1 MRVEIFM
8 VEFVLSCP
16 YFSACKGFVNRFTIS
31 LTAQHSSLHGH
42 PNQKTWIIL
51 LCKSRGGNGKIQTEY
66 KKSQKYVHGFPERLC
81 YAFFAKKRS

>member
-16 YFSACKGFVNRFTIS
+16 CFSACKGFMNRFTIS
-31 LTAQHSSLHGH
+31 LTAQQSSLHGH

-51 LCKSRGGNGKIQTEY
+51 LNIMEEERTSGDSYSRGSEASCVIGEPQEM
-66 KKSQKYVHGFPERLC
+66 
-81 YAFFAKKRS
+81 